1 MRPCLCRMDDR
12 ARELRR
18 HAEHCRMLAAS
29 TLDERMRTMLL
40 SMAEEFEGKA
50 EEIEII
56 RPTIPE
62 A

>member
-1 MRPCLCRMDDR
+1 
-12 ARELRR
+12 
-18 HAEHCRMLAAS
+18 MLASS
-29 TLDERMRTMLL
+29 TLDERMRAMLL

-56 RPTIPE
+56 IPTIPE

>member
-1 MRPCLCRMDDR
+1 MCRMDDR
-12 ARELRR
+12 AREVRR
-18 HAEHCRMLAAS
+18 QAEHCRMLASS
-29 TLDERMRTMLL
+29 TLDERMRAMLL

-56 RPTIPE
+56 IPTIPE